1 MNRHRIFCALALAV
15 TGLFPAGCIF
25 YKAAKTT
32 GELVATTVIVAGKTT
47 SAVVKTTGKVAASAI
62 TSTGSLTATG
72 IESLAALAQAGMVTF
87 VDVAT
92 GVIVRVPWQEGMTL
106 YAGGTTA
113 EVALAGR
120 AVDLVRRGKLVYKV
134 AKQRS
139 TNPRLEAGD
148 VVRLAGRSTR

>member
-15 TGLFPAGCIF
+15 FGIFPAGCIF

-72 IESLAALAQAGMVTF
+72 IESLAVLAQAGMV
-87 VDVAT
+87 
-92 GVIVRVPWQEGMTL
+92 
-106 YAGGTTA
+106 
-113 EVALAGR
+113 
-120 AVDLVRRGKLVYKV
+120 
-134 AKQRS
+134 
-139 TNPRLEAGD
+139 
-148 VVRLAGRSTR
+148 